1 MGFLKNVLGFEK
13 FGLKDIGRQL
23 KKDPERIL
31 LGAFD
36 PASSKMWSKV
46 TGKNYEPVLDQMGG
60 QSSGAYKR
68 ASEAGIDVSDGRKM
82 HNVAKAIAAFYAG
95 SYALSAAGGA
105 GAAGGGAAGGGAGG
119 ASSGAINPALIES
132 SVGSSGYGVSSA
144 SPGFSGGSL
153 GSAGGGTSFN
163 QGMQNMPGGS
173 QQRGR
178 PQEPE
183 VDLAPSGSIEDEL
196 ANIGRLNQEFAR
208 SSKSSKV
215 GLSSV
220 GSAMQKGISGQD
232 PIDTNGVHVAS
243 IQELKRQI
251 DDVRKQIAKK
261 KGGR

>member
-82 HNVAKAIAAFYAG
+82 HNVAKAIASFYAG
-95 SYALSAAGGA
+95 SYALN
-105 GAAGGGAAGGGAGG
+105 GGGAAGGGATTGS
-119 ASSGAINPALIES
+119 ASSAATNPALIES
-132 SVGSSGYGVSSA
+132 SVGSSGYGLSSA
-144 SPGFSGGSL
+144 SPGFSGGSI
-153 GSAGGGTSFN
+153 GSSGGGTSFN

-173 QQRGR
+173 QQRSR

-183 VDLAPSGSIEDEL
+183 VDLAPAGSVEDEL

-251 DDVRKQIAKK
+251 DAVRKEIAKK